1 MNVSGLITFLSGLM
15 LLFFGCGMFPNLAGD
30 TSETGNTFIAG
41 SVSLP
46 SGQPAANTQ
55 VILLSRTYNPV
66 VDGQVPESCIDTTNA
81 LGEYRFTNQGKGNY
95 SIQGVQIDQRTRFLI
110 NTITAQSD
118 TTIVPRAMVQIS
130 GVIKVLLNDSTDK
143 TNGYLYIP
151 GTTISV
157 FLGDN
162 VGFALLDSVPAGL
175 IEGVYYN
182 AKNKTTPSSRIADSI
197 TIPSGGLVTLAYYG
211 WKHSG
216 KLYFNTTVSGANVAG
231 NVVDLP
237 VLVRLNA
244 GNFNFT
250 QAFNGSSTF
259 IEIPNTASSKL
270 TFPQHG
276 NYTVSAWVYLDSLP
290 SGTTAANPF
299 GDIIAKGNLEYH
311 LQVTMDAWQFSE
323 MESGIGWDDTQV
335 PAQVGAWFHVVGVR
349 KGAKQYLYVNGTTV
363 DSSITVAS
371 DSSNQ
376 AFPQNISL
384 GGLPSKSW
392 YFLDGKIDEARILN
406 ISQSANWIKLCYMN
420 QKSTDA
426 LIMFRN

>member
-1 MNVSGLITFLSGLM
+1 LPYEIERWDATLQAAEVWVKV
-15 LLFFGCGMFPNLAGD
+15 D
-30 TSETGNTFIAG
+30 TVYG
-41 SVSLP
+41 
-46 SGQPAANTQ
+46 
-55 VILLSRTYNPV
+55 
-66 VDGQVPESCIDTTNA
+66 
-81 LGEYRFTNQGKGNY
+81 
-95 SIQGVQIDQRTRFLI
+95 
-110 NTITAQSD
+110 
-118 TTIVPRAMVQIS
+118 
-130 GVIKVLLNDSTDK
+130 NDSTHFVNMYWGNSNAASES
-143 TNGYLYIP
+143 NGAAVFDTVNGFQGVWHLNESTGSAAIDATKNHYDGMP
-151 GTTISV
+151 SSVSPTT
-157 FLGDN
+157 
-162 VGFALLDSVPAGL
+162 AAGL
-175 IEGVYYN
+175 IGT
-182 AKNKTTPSSRIADSI
+182 A
-197 TIPSGGLVTLAYYG
+197 
-211 WKHSG
+211 
-216 KLYFNTTVSGANVAG
+216 
-231 NVVDLP
+231 
-237 VLVRLNA
+237 
-244 GNFNFT
+244 